1 MKYQTLVPTII
12 HGEKL
17 NPYIDFD
24 NSPFYVQQKS
34 EQWKCP
40 TIDLGDGEKEYPRRA
55 GISSF
60 GAGGVNAH
68 IIIEEYQNPVSDIS
82 ITTKQLIP
90 LSAKNEESLK
100 NYAKQLSR
108 YLKNQSNL
116 SFSNIVYTLQTGREG
131 MPYRLSILA
140 QSIEGLIQKLEYF
153 VQKGENDSMGILSG
167 HTEKS
172 AAWIFDDDDI
182 DRKYLQDIIASQN
195 MKKLARLWIN
205 GVQFSFHTL
214 YGKDTHSQRIPLPT
228 YAFQKER
235 YWMFDPIELPV
246 VDQSE
251 SKKISVAPSK
261 QTGYV
266 SEKDICKKLQHML
279 ADLMGFIPPKL
290 PEIDEGFF
298 DMGMESITAVTFQ
311 KEIDEKFG
319 ISIDDTA
326 TFDYPNLSD
335 LAAYVFTLIS
345 ENSIMDSEP
354 LIDVNGLIEE
364 IPDEIE
370 KLSIDDV
377 IERLTDVMEN

>member
-1 MKYQTLVPTII
+1 VPSPVAQSEVIEKALKKSGVHPRTISYIEAHGTGTSLGDPIEMTGLTDIFQTYTPDKQFCSIGSVKSNIGHSEAAAGIAQLIKVLMQMKYQTLTPTII

-82 ITTKQLIP
+82 ITTQQLIP

-116 SFSNIVYTLQTGREG
+116 SFSNIAYTLQTGREG

-182 DRKYLQDIIASQN
+182 DRKYLQDIICQSKHEKTGQ
-195 MKKLARLWIN
+195 
-205 GVQFSFHTL
+205 TL
-214 YGKDTHSQRIPLPT
+214 D
-228 YAFQKER
+228 
-235 YWMFDPIELPV
+235 
-246 VDQSE
+246 
-251 SKKISVAPSK
+251 
-261 QTGYV
+261 
-266 SEKDICKKLQHML
+266 
-279 ADLMGFIPPKL
+279 
-290 PEIDEGFF
+290 
-298 DMGMESITAVTFQ
+298 
-311 KEIDEKFG
+311 
-319 ISIDDTA
+319 
-326 TFDYPNLSD
+326 
-335 LAAYVFTLIS
+335 
-345 ENSIMDSEP
+345 
-354 LIDVNGLIEE
+354 
-364 IPDEIE
+364 
-370 KLSIDDV
+370 
-377 IERLTDVMEN
+377 